1 MSMENPKAT
10 LQRSLG
16 LLSCVVLVIS
26 AIIGSGVFK
35 KVAPMSESLQLP
47 SYVLLAWVLAGMISL
62 FGALSNAEI
71 AGMFAD
77 SGGEYAY
84 FKKIYN
90 PFFAFLYGWGCFT
103 AIRSA
108 SIASIAY
115 VFAES
120 LNHLIQLPDIGN
132 QNYHFY
138 GLNLMDNLTVKL
150 IAGALIIGLSFINY
164 KGLRL
169 GENVSKTLTFTLL
182 ACMLFLIV
190 TGLFSS
196 HGSWA
201 NLTTPATSFVPMS
214 MWSSGFLAVLFTA
227 MLGAFWAYEG
237 WNNVGYLG
245 GEIKNPQRNIPLSLM
260 IGTLIVISIYLAIN
274 FVYHYNSPID
284 DIIARRTSGSGIAA
298 VDVVGIYLGNAGG
311 LFVSCLILVTTL
323 NATNATILMAS
334 RIYYAMAKDGL
345 FFKKADY
352 VHPEYKTPSY
362 ALWMQCIWSVVLLF
376 SGSFDQLTDMLIFAS
391 FLFYGATALGVF
403 IMRKKAPQLHRPYKV
418 LGYPVIPAIFV
429 LFCLGLF
436 IYTPSQRPM
445 EAGIGI
451 LLILT
456 GVPFYI
462 WWKKKNNLLKE
473 QTTE

>member
-1 MSMENPKAT
+1 MSTQKGS

-16 LLSCVVLVIS
+16 LLSCIVLVIS

-35 KVAPMSESLQLP
+35 KIAPMSESLQVP
-47 SYVLLAWVLAGMISL
+47 GYVLLAWLLAGLISL

-90 PFFAFLYGWGCFT
+90 KFFAFLYGWGSFA

-120 LNHLIQLPDIGN
+120 LNHLLKFPSIGN
-132 QNYHFY
+132 SEFTILW
-138 GLNLMDNLTVKL
+138 GLKPFDNLTVKL
-150 IAGALIIGLSFINY
+150 IAATLLLFLTFINY
-164 KGLRL
+164 KGLKL
-169 GENVSKTLTFTLL
+169 GEKVSRTLTFTLIS
-182 ACMLFLIV
+182 AMLLIIV

-196 HGSWA
+196 IGSWSNVTTA
-201 NLTTPATSFVPMS
+201 ASSYVPGSMSGGTFLT
-214 MWSSGFLAVLFTA
+214 LIFTA

-237 WNNVGYLG
+237 WNNLGYIG
-245 GEIKNPQRNIPLSLM
+245 GEVKNPQKNIPLALG
-260 IGTLIVISIYLAIN
+260 IGTLIVIAIYLSIN
-274 FVYHYNSPID
+274 FVYHFNSPID
-284 DIIARRTSGSGIAA
+284 DIITRKTTGSGIAA
-298 VDVVGIYLGNAGG
+298 VDIVGLYLGKTGA

-323 NATNATILMAS
+323 NATNATILMSS
-334 RIYYAMAKDGL
+334 RIYYAMARDGY
-345 FFKKADY
+345 FFKKAEF
-352 VHPEYKTPSY
+352 VHPQYQTPSY
-362 ALWMQCIWSVVLLF
+362 SLWIQCFWSTILLF

-403 IMRKKAPQLHRPYKV
+403 IMRKKAPELERPYKV
-418 LGYPVIPAIFV
+418 IGYPIVPAIFV

-436 IYTPSQRPM
+436 IYTPSQRPL

-451 LLILT
+451 LLILS
-456 GVPFYI
+456 GIPFYLY
-462 WWKKKNNLLKE
+462 WKRRLGDTNHI
-473 QTTE
+473 